1 MSRGGWIGLLCALAL
16 PWAASGTALAQ
27 SDDAA
32 PETEAVVED
41 IATDQAAEDAGTPL
55 TEDELEVV
63 VARIALYPDELVAL
77 VVAASLYPLQIVE
90 AERFLDKLESDPE
103 LEPDADWDGSVISL
117 LNYPDIVRMMSE
129 DLDWTQLVGELA
141 VNQQKDMLVA
151 IQQLRDEAVS
161 DGVLKS
167 NEQTVVVNDNDNVV
181 IQSADPEVIYVP
193 TYPPEMLYDPTY
205 VVPPAPIVYSDPYPS
220 YYYPSARFWTG
231 VATGAV
237 FAAAIDW
244 NDWGTWGGNVDVNVK
259 VDGDKI
265 NIKNNK
271 INVKGGDRLNIKGGD
286 RDIDLKNVD
295 RSKIDFDK
303 TQINRNQ
310 VKNNLKNNDFNKIS
324 NKVDKTSINRK
335 NITQVN
341 KGKDVRQNVQTGL
354 KDVSV
359 NKPALKKPPAAANRP
374 KPAAKPAAVKRPAAK
389 PSAPSRPSTS
399 QIKKKVSQ
407 PKPGARPTV
416 KKPSAMGSPRKGKP
430 ASIASNRGHSSRG
443 GGIKGGSPHRGGGVR
458 RR

>member
-32 PETEAVVED
+32 PEPEAVVED

-167 NEQTVVVNDNDNVV
+167 NEQTVVVNDNDNIV

-193 TYPPEMLYDPTY
+193 SYPPQMLYDPTY

-237 FAAAIDW
+237 FAAAVDW
-244 NDWGTWGGNVDVNVK
+244 NNWGTWGGDIDVDVK
-259 VDGDKI
+259 VDGGKI
-265 NIKNNK
+265 NIKNND
-271 INVKGGDRLNIKGGD
+271 INIKGAFLHMAADAAVSAGVVIAGLLILFTGWQWIDPVVSLLIVAVIVWSTWDLLRESVIMALAAVPRGIDAAGVRAYLAEQPGVQSLHDLHIWPMSTTDTALTCHLVMPDGHPGD
-286 RDIDLKNVD
+286 RFIAETCKAL
-295 RSKIDFDK
+295 RERFRIAHA
-303 TQINRNQ
+303 TLQIETDADGHCH
-310 VKNNLKNNDFNKIS
+310 LASD
-324 NKVDKTSINRK
+324 
-335 NITQVN
+335 
-341 KGKDVRQNVQTGL
+341 DVV
-354 KDVSV
+354 
-359 NKPALKKPPAAANRP
+359 
-374 KPAAKPAAVKRPAAK
+374 
-389 PSAPSRPSTS
+389 
-399 QIKKKVSQ
+399 
-407 PKPGARPTV
+407 
-416 KKPSAMGSPRKGKP
+416 
-430 ASIASNRGHSSRG
+430 
-443 GGIKGGSPHRGGGVR
+443 
-458 RR
+458 